1 MTSKWQQWAALAGW
15 LLLCFAAAA
24 LGGLGSAD
32 APKLYPVLDQPA
44 WAPPAWLFG
53 PVWTLLYTMQ
63 AVAAW
68 LIWRARGYTGGA
80 LPLGLFVAQLA
91 FNALWSWLFF
101 AWQLGALALLNILV
115 MWVLIVIT
123 MWLFWR
129 IRPLAAGLMLPYLLW
144 VSFAAMLNA
153 SLWWRNPV
161 LWM

>member
-1 MTSKWQQWAALAGW
+1 MTSKLEQWAGLAGW

-24 LGGLGSAD
+24 LGAWGSAD
-32 APKLYPVLDQPA
+32 APTLYAALDQPD
-44 WAPPAWLFG
+44 WAPPAWLFD

-68 LIWRARGYTGGA
+68 LIWRERGYAGGA

-101 AWQLGALALLNILV
+101 AWQLGALALVNILV

-123 MWLFWR
+123 MRLFWR

-144 VSFAAMLNA
+144 VSFAAALNA
-153 SLWWRNPV
+153 SVWWRNPT